1 LRLVRADGVKPTA
14 LTAMFVG
21 LFDHLWQTIGVSGCA
36 AALAFIARH
45 CFAALRLWLWRIAA
59 IKFVIPFAL
68 PFAIGQWMG
77 LRVAHT
83 ADPVPTSLVQAAA
96 VVTPI
101 VSPAHFQE
109 WTGTTLLIA
118 LPLALIGAAACARVV
133 RRRLRLEWQ
142 RAEKEKARRAIDVD
156 AIEPRPG
163 FLHSALLTVCA
174 MGLISIPLL
183 GGAVDDR
190 QRRLGRLTANSLAFR
205 NATLRLSPAA
215 PGLGWRYRVDVDA
228 HGVSIRNVNIRQLV
242 ALVYGINYYRVYSD
256 QMNSEADPKTNS
268 WLLTP
273 LYDLR
278 ATATIPELR
287 DFDPYAL
294 HQSVTKLLAERFG
307 LQLEM
312 NGNCQPPCG
321 VYGVPMS
328 EDPL

>member
-1 LRLVRADGVKPTA
+1 LRLVRADGVKATA

-59 IKFVIPFAL
+59 VKFVVPFAL
-68 PFAIGQWMG
+68 LFAIGQWMG

-83 ADPVPTSLVQAAA
+83 ADPVPAWLAQAAA
-96 VVTPI
+96 VLTHI
-101 VSPAHFQE
+101 VSPARVQE

-118 LPLALIGAAACARVV
+118 ILLALIGAAACARVV

-142 RAEKEKARRAIDVD
+142 RAEEEKARHTADVD

-163 FLHSALLTVCA
+163 FLHSALLTVCVICV
-174 MGLISIPLL
+174 ISIPLL

-190 QRRLGRLTANSLAFR
+190 QQRLGRLTANSLAFR

-228 HGVSIRNVNIRQLV
+228 HGVTIRNVNIRQLV

-256 QMNSEADPKTNS
+256 QMNSEADPETNS

-278 ATATIPELR
+278 ATAAIPEPQ

-294 HQSVTKLLAERFG
+294 HQSVTKLLAQRFG
-307 LQLEM
+307 LRLEM
-312 NGNCQPPCG
+312 NGDCQPPCG
-321 VYGVPMS
+321 KYNVAMS
-328 EDPL
+328 DTAL